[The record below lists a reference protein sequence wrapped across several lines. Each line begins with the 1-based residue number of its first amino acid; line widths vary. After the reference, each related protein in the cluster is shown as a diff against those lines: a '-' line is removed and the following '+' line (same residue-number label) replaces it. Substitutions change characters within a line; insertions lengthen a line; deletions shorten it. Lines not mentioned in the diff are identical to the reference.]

1 MTASTPPERPAK
13 KMQTTIWVPVKL
25 RDELAEIAA
34 EERARTGGSV
44 AFHAIIQQLLD
55 DRRKRKQRNE
65 QRKRK

>member
-1 MTASTPPERPAK
+1 
-13 KMQTTIWVPVKL
+13 MQTTIWVPVKL

-65 QRKRK
+65 QRKRT